1 VERDRLQS
9 LAGVQ
14 RTRGQITDARETLEK
29 VLLLSEGMKPREI
42 APVHEQIGDLL
53 LTEEKLDEAVA
64 SFKKAYE
71 IDPTRVS
78 AEKKFANTTLRISDS
93 KAENRLNEAMMRGD
107 GIGDLLA
114 DSARYGRRNAGF
126 AMLLSLVVPGFG
138 QFYNGQFRKGVLLLG
153 IFALALLIIS
163 VSPDGK
169 DLMDSF
175 ARIVSMKPLGRSG
188 NVSLLTITM
197 AILAFGTWLYS
208 LVDAPYYAGK
218 VNTESVP
225 GGPVD
230 KSGWEV

>member
-1 VERDRLQS
+1 ML
-9 LAGVQ
+9 
-14 RTRGQITDARETLEK
+14 
-29 VLLLSEGMKPREI
+29 
-42 APVHEQIGDLL
+42 
-53 LTEEKLDEAVA
+53 
-64 SFKKAYE
+64 
-71 IDPTRVS
+71 
-78 AEKKFANTTLRISDS
+78 
-93 KAENRLNEAMMRGD
+93 RGD

-163 VSPDGK
+163 VSPDREE
-169 DLMDSF
+169 F
-175 ARIVSMKPLGRSG
+175 ATNFALTMSMKPLRGG
-188 NVSLLTITM
+188 NVSILTISM

-208 LVDAPYYAGK
+208 LVDAPYYASK
-218 VNTESVP
+218 VSTESVP